1 LAQVFWRKS
10 FSRGL
15 VLDDLNPAS
24 PTGGNPPRRPTACFV
39 SECAEGRVQ
48 LLIVNLPAWF
58 NDEQE
63 KANAGQ
69 SHNGEGDKKRFH
81 ELRSKISNG

>member
-10 FSRGL
+10 FGTSL
-15 VLDDLNPAS
+15 LLDDLNPAS
-24 PTGGNPPRRPTACFV
+24 PTTGEPPRGQTACFV